1 MDVSVIIPIYNVQ
14 EYLLE
19 CLESVRA
26 NTEGILAEVI
36 LVDDGSTDTS
46 ATIAQQYAR
55 QHPEFKYHR
64 TKNGGSSA
72 ARNYGITCAKGKYL
86 FFVDADDVLVENTL
100 PVMLRA
106 ARHNRAQITTC
117 EVGRLHPDQS
127 VTTSLLQL
135 MAFSTAPNNVTNA
148 HEHPQLVYDCTVSNK
163 LINRRFFL
171 KCNTPFPNGRLYEDY
186 RVMVP
191 LYCMAHRVAVVRTL
205 GYLWR
210 KRNSEALSNSQR
222 QTDLQNALDKVWV
235 IDQLFSF
242 FDAAN
247 VEESVRRQIELKI
260 IRFDFNGYIS
270 ALEVMDDTLAMQ
282 FVEAMA
288 GAVERHVRQETIA
301 QTPLKTRQMARY
313 LLERNVTGLIAW
325 NAYVRA
331 EYDSVGVCEEGG
343 RLAFAES
350 SDLLTVEDQSAMQDA
365 QSAIP
370 RSYIDDI
377 QYERDTL
384 VITGHLY
391 TPRVSISNPEEQSI
405 HAHLA
410 NDLYGTSVPLESSSC
425 ICAHLTAAKGTVV
438 SAGNG
443 TSTTYN
449 YDGTGFTITI
459 DFPQLDK
466 HRRLEGNNTVIL
478 EYENWIKHDYR
489 ILRGVGKKTVRKCRK
504 VRYKGER
511 YTMSIYWDERKSL
524 ILSMERVPNSER
536 LRKSLSKTKRQA
548 VTWARKRL
556 PIPKH

>member
-1 MDVSVIIPIYNVQ
+1 
-14 EYLLE
+14 
-19 CLESVRA
+19 
-26 NTEGILAEVI
+26 
-36 LVDDGSTDTS
+36 
-46 ATIAQQYAR
+46 
-55 QHPEFKYHR
+55 
-64 TKNGGSSA
+64 
-72 ARNYGITCAKGKYL
+72 
-86 FFVDADDVLVENTL
+86 
-100 PVMLRA
+100 
-106 ARHNRAQITTC
+106 
-117 EVGRLHPDQS
+117 
-127 VTTSLLQL
+127 
-135 MAFSTAPNNVTNA
+135 
-148 HEHPQLVYDCTVSNK
+148 
-163 LINRRFFL
+163 
-171 KCNTPFPNGRLYEDY
+171 
-186 RVMVP
+186 MVP

-288 GAVERHVRQETIA
+288 DAVERHVRQETIA

-313 LLERNVTGLIAW
+313 LLERNVTALIAW
-325 NAYVRA
+325 NAYARA

-377 QYERDTL
+377 QYERGTL

-391 TPRVSISNPEEQSI
+391 TPRVSISSPEEQSI

-410 NDLYGTSVPLESSSC
+410 NDLYGTSIPLESSSC

-489 ILRGVGKKTVRKCRK
+489 ILRGVGK
-504 VRYKGER
+504 
-511 YTMSIYWDERKSL
+511 
-524 ILSMERVPNSER
+524 
-536 LRKSLSKTKRQA
+536 
-548 VTWARKRL
+548 
-556 PIPKH
+556 